1 MFRVFKKEIETELSK
16 FLDTDVSRFL
26 RESEHADLSCTIA
39 FKLAKE
45 QKRSPDEIAT
55 EITNAVAADLSD
67 NVGSIEVVNGYINF
81 NASYEFLEDVVNTI
95 LDEDEDYGSMTEQ
108 GNVLIEHT
116 SANPDGPLHIGH
128 IRNSVIGDTLAR
140 IFRKAGLNVKTHY
153 YMNDMGRQVA
163 LAILG
168 IRRFGLNV
176 NDKKPDHA
184 VADVYIAIN
193 RIMEENEEEK
203 EKIEREV
210 EEIMLEYELGNEEVS
225 KEFRE
230 VVEKAYE
237 GIKQTLERLNIQHD
251 EVVWESEFIRNG
263 YVDRVLKKI
272 EELGLL
278 KKDGAW
284 YVDLK
289 SKGFEK
295 DVVVRRENGTSL
307 YITRDLAYHVWKNE
321 NFERFINILGSDH
334 KFFGKQ
340 LSDILEILN
349 LKPPEIVFFEFVSL
363 PEGSMSTRKG
373 KFISAD
379 ELIERVYKEAYAIIK
394 DREMSDEEKKE
405 IAESVAI
412 GALRFDFVKL
422 APEKPMTF
430 DWKKALDFE
439 RQTASYIQYSHA
451 RACSILRKAVENGM
465 PDLEIVGELCSPVE
479 RDLIILLSKFTH
491 VIERVLKELRPNV
504 FADYVLDIAMKFN
517 DFYRLHPVLKEEKE
531 LRMHRLAIVDATRI
545 VLRNGLEVLGIKP
558 LERM

>member
-193 RIMEENEEEK
+193 RIMEENEGEK

-263 YVDRVLKKI
+263 YVDSVLKKI

-451 RACSILRKAVENGM
+451 RACSILRKAVESGM